1 MITLLSYTYENLEK
15 TVVGLYI
22 ILVVLVI
29 VYAWTII
36 NAKFCKSTDKATI
49 SHLDMLKNN
58 QDEITSLENRVKSY
72 EIVEVKQKARI
83 DAAEKYIASLEK
95 KSAEQK
101 NKIDELTDK
110 VKELETDSE
119 FQTSY
124 IEEMEKAKAK
134 KNERL
139 KQLDERLKEIES
151 MKVTIDFLENRIKT
165 KDKVIECQAKELETV
180 SKKFSNLLCA
190 LTQPDTNYVM
200 REYHGIKIFN
210 GSDKQDVGEIGDSW
224 CSMTEETNGGV
235 IVERQVVYG
244 EYSANIVVKKFESG
258 DIEFDKVNAMFLVEK
273 LNEEF

>member
-1 MITLLSYTYENLEK
+1 MLTILSYTYENLEK
-15 TVVGLYI
+15 TIVTLYI
-22 ILVVLVI
+22 ILIALVI
-29 VYAWTII
+29 VYAWTLI

-49 SHLDMLKNN
+49 SHLDMVNKNN
-58 QDEITSLENRVKSY
+58 QDEI
-72 EIVEVKQKARI
+72 
-83 DAAEKYIASLEK
+83 
-95 KSAEQK
+95 
-101 NKIDELTDK
+101 DELTEK

-119 FQTSY
+119 FKTSY
-124 IEEMEKAKAK
+124 IEDMEKSLAN

-139 KQLDERLKEIES
+139 NKLDEALKEIES
-151 MKVTIDFLENRIKT
+151 MKVTIGFLENRIKT
-165 KDKVIECQAKELETV
+165 KDKVISEQSKTLESV

-200 REYHGIKIFN
+200 REYHGIKIYN

-235 IVERQVVYG
+235 IVERKVVYG
-244 EYSANIVVKKFESG
+244 ECSANIVVKKFESG

>member
-1 MITLLSYTYENLEK
+1 MITILSYTYENLEK
-15 TVVGLYI
+15 TIVTLYI
-22 ILVVLVI
+22 ILIALVI
-29 VYAWTII
+29 VYAWTLI

-49 SHLDMLKNN
+49 SHLDMVNKNN
-58 QDEITSLENRVKSY
+58 QDEI
-72 EIVEVKQKARI
+72 
-83 DAAEKYIASLEK
+83 
-95 KSAEQK
+95 
-101 NKIDELTDK
+101 DELTEK

-119 FQTSY
+119 FKTSY
-124 IEEMEKAKAK
+124 IEDMEKSLAN

-139 KQLDERLKEIES
+139 NKLDEALKEIES
-151 MKVTIDFLENRIKT
+151 MKVTIGFLENRIKT
-165 KDKVIECQAKELETV
+165 KDKVISEQSKTLESV

-244 EYSANIVVKKFESG
+244 ECSANIVVKKFESG

>member
-1 MITLLSYTYENLEK
+1 MLTTLSYTYENLEK
-15 TVVGLYI
+15 TIVTLYI
-22 ILVVLVI
+22 ILIALVI
-29 VYAWTII
+29 VYAWTLI

-49 SHLDMLKNN
+49 SHLDMVNKNN
-58 QDEITSLENRVKSY
+58 QDEI
-72 EIVEVKQKARI
+72 
-83 DAAEKYIASLEK
+83 
-95 KSAEQK
+95 
-101 NKIDELTDK
+101 DELTEK

-119 FQTSY
+119 FKTSY
-124 IEEMEKAKAK
+124 IEDMEKSLAN

-139 KQLDERLKEIES
+139 NKLDEALKEIES
-151 MKVTIDFLENRIKT
+151 MKVTIGFLENRIKT
-165 KDKVIECQAKELETV
+165 KDKVISEQSKTLESV

-210 GSDKQDVGEIGDSW
+210 GSGKQDVGEIGDSW

-244 EYSANIVVKKFESG
+244 ECSANIVVKKFESG

-273 LNEEF
+273 LNENF

>member
-1 MITLLSYTYENLEK
+1 MLTILSYTYENLEK
-15 TVVGLYI
+15 TIVTLYI
-22 ILVVLVI
+22 ILIALVI
-29 VYAWTII
+29 VYAWTLI

-49 SHLDMLKNN
+49 SHFDIVNKNN
-58 QDEITSLENRVKSY
+58 QDEI
-72 EIVEVKQKARI
+72 
-83 DAAEKYIASLEK
+83 
-95 KSAEQK
+95 
-101 NKIDELTDK
+101 DELTEK

-119 FQTSY
+119 FKTSY
-124 IEEMEKAKAK
+124 IEDMEKSLAN

-139 KQLDERLKEIES
+139 NKLDEALKEIES
-151 MKVTIDFLENRIKT
+151 MKVTIGFLENRIKT
-165 KDKVIECQAKELETV
+165 KDKVISEQSKTLESV

-244 EYSANIVVKKFESG
+244 ECSANIVVKKFESG

-273 LNEEF
+273 LNEKF

>member
-1 MITLLSYTYENLEK
+1 MLTLLSYTYENLEK
-15 TVVGLYI
+15 TIVTLYI
-22 ILVVLVI
+22 ILIALVI
-29 VYAWTII
+29 VYAWTLI

-49 SHLDMLKNN
+49 SHLDMVNKNN
-58 QDEITSLENRVKSY
+58 QDEI
-72 EIVEVKQKARI
+72 
-83 DAAEKYIASLEK
+83 
-95 KSAEQK
+95 
-101 NKIDELTDK
+101 DELTEK

-119 FQTSY
+119 FKTSY
-124 IEEMEKAKAK
+124 IEDMEKSLAN

-139 KQLDERLKEIES
+139 NKLDEALKEIES
-151 MKVTIDFLENRIKT
+151 MKVTIGFLENRIKT
-165 KDKVIECQAKELETV
+165 KDKVISEQSKTLESV

-244 EYSANIVVKKFESG
+244 ECSANIVVKKFESG

>member
-1 MITLLSYTYENLEK
+1 MLTILSYTYENLEK
-15 TVVGLYI
+15 TIVTLYI
-22 ILVVLVI
+22 ILIALVI
-29 VYAWTII
+29 VYAWTLI

-49 SHLDMLKNN
+49 SHLDMVNKNN
-58 QDEITSLENRVKSY
+58 QDEI
-72 EIVEVKQKARI
+72 
-83 DAAEKYIASLEK
+83 
-95 KSAEQK
+95 
-101 NKIDELTDK
+101 DELTEK

-119 FQTSY
+119 FKTSY
-124 IEEMEKAKAK
+124 IEDMEKSLAN

-139 KQLDERLKEIES
+139 NKLDEALKEIES
-151 MKVTIDFLENRIKT
+151 MKVTIGFLENRIKT
-165 KDKVIECQAKELETV
+165 KDKVISEQSKKLESV

-235 IVERQVVYG
+235 IVERKVVYG
-244 EYSANIVVKKFESG
+244 ECSANIVVKKFESG

>member
-1 MITLLSYTYENLEK
+1 MLTILSYTYENLEK
-15 TVVGLYI
+15 TIVTLYI
-22 ILVVLVI
+22 ILIALVI
-29 VYAWTII
+29 VYAWTLI

-49 SHLDMLKNN
+49 SHLDMVNN
-58 QDEITSLENRVKSY
+58 NSQDE
-72 EIVEVKQKARI
+72 
-83 DAAEKYIASLEK
+83 
-95 KSAEQK
+95 
-101 NKIDELTDK
+101 IDELTEK

-119 FQTSY
+119 FKTSY
-124 IEEMEKAKAK
+124 IEDMEKSLAN

-139 KQLDERLKEIES
+139 NKLDEALKEIES
-151 MKVTIDFLENRIKT
+151 MKVTIGFLENRIKT
-165 KDKVIECQAKELETV
+165 KDKVISEQSKTLESV
-180 SKKFSNLLCA
+180 SKKFSNLICA

-210 GSDKQDVGEIGDSW
+210 GSDKQDVGEIGDSL

-244 EYSANIVVKKFESG
+244 ECSANIVVKKFESG

>member
-1 MITLLSYTYENLEK
+1 MITILSYTYENLEK
-15 TVVGLYI
+15 TIVTLYI
-22 ILVVLVI
+22 ILIALVI
-29 VYAWTII
+29 VYTWTLI

-49 SHLDMLKNN
+49 SHLDMVNKNN
-58 QDEITSLENRVKSY
+58 QDEI
-72 EIVEVKQKARI
+72 
-83 DAAEKYIASLEK
+83 
-95 KSAEQK
+95 
-101 NKIDELTDK
+101 DELTEK

-119 FQTSY
+119 FKTSY
-124 IEEMEKAKAK
+124 IEDMEKSLAN
-134 KNERL
+134 KNDRL
-139 KQLDERLKEIES
+139 NKLDEALKEIES
-151 MKVTIDFLENRIKT
+151 MKVTIGFLENRIKT
-165 KDKVIECQAKELETV
+165 KDKVISEQSKSLESV
-180 SKKFSNLLCA
+180 STKFSNLLCA

-244 EYSANIVVKKFESG
+244 ECSANIVVKKFESG

>member
-1 MITLLSYTYENLEK
+1 MLILSYTYENLEK
-15 TVVGLYI
+15 TIVTLYI
-22 ILVVLVI
+22 ILIALVI
-29 VYAWTII
+29 VYAWTLI

-49 SHLDMLKNN
+49 SHLDMVNKNN
-58 QDEITSLENRVKSY
+58 QDEIY
-72 EIVEVKQKARI
+72 
-83 DAAEKYIASLEK
+83 
-95 KSAEQK
+95 
-101 NKIDELTDK
+101 ELTEK

-119 FQTSY
+119 FKTSY
-124 IEEMEKAKAK
+124 IEDMEKSLAN

-139 KQLDERLKEIES
+139 NKLDEALKEIES
-151 MKVTIDFLENRIKT
+151 MKVKIGFLENRIKT
-165 KDKVIECQAKELETV
+165 KDKVISEQSKTLESV

-210 GSDKQDVGEIGDSW
+210 GSDKQDVGEIGDSL

-244 EYSANIVVKKFESG
+244 ECSANIVVKKFESG

>member
-1 MITLLSYTYENLEK
+1 MLTILSYTYENLEK
-15 TVVGLYI
+15 TIVTLYI
-22 ILVVLVI
+22 ILIALVI
-29 VYAWTII
+29 VYAWTLI

-49 SHLDMLKNN
+49 SHLDMVNKNN
-58 QDEITSLENRVKSY
+58 QDEI
-72 EIVEVKQKARI
+72 
-83 DAAEKYIASLEK
+83 
-95 KSAEQK
+95 
-101 NKIDELTDK
+101 DELTEK

-119 FQTSY
+119 FKTSY
-124 IEEMEKAKAK
+124 IEDMEKSLAN

-139 KQLDERLKEIES
+139 NKLDEALKEIES
-151 MKVTIDFLENRIKT
+151 MKVTIGFLENRIKT
-165 KDKVIECQAKELETV
+165 KDKVISEQSKTLEIV

-244 EYSANIVVKKFESG
+244 ECSANIVVKKFESG

>member
-1 MITLLSYTYENLEK
+1 MLTTLSYTYENLEK
-15 TVVGLYI
+15 TIVTLYI
-22 ILVVLVI
+22 ILIALVI
-29 VYAWTII
+29 VYAWTLI

-49 SHLDMLKNN
+49 SHLDIVNKNN
-58 QDEITSLENRVKSY
+58 QDEI
-72 EIVEVKQKARI
+72 
-83 DAAEKYIASLEK
+83 
-95 KSAEQK
+95 
-101 NKIDELTDK
+101 DELTEK

-119 FQTSY
+119 FKTSY
-124 IEEMEKAKAK
+124 IEDMEKSLAN

-139 KQLDERLKEIES
+139 NKLDEALKEIES
-151 MKVTIDFLENRIKT
+151 MKVTIGFLENRIKT
-165 KDKVIECQAKELETV
+165 KDKVISEQSKTLESV

-200 REYHGIKIFN
+200 REYHGIKIYN

-235 IVERQVVYG
+235 IVERKVVYG
-244 EYSANIVVKKFESG
+244 ECSANIVVKKFESG

>member
-1 MITLLSYTYENLEK
+1 MLTILSYTYENLEK
-15 TVVGLYI
+15 TIVTLYI
-22 ILVVLVI
+22 ILIALVI
-29 VYAWTII
+29 VYAWTLI

-49 SHLDMLKNN
+49 SHLDMVNKNN
-58 QDEITSLENRVKSY
+58 QDEI
-72 EIVEVKQKARI
+72 
-83 DAAEKYIASLEK
+83 
-95 KSAEQK
+95 
-101 NKIDELTDK
+101 DELTEK

-119 FQTSY
+119 FKTSY
-124 IEEMEKAKAK
+124 IEDMEKSLAN

-139 KQLDERLKEIES
+139 NKLDEALKEIES
-151 MKVTIDFLENRIKT
+151 MKVTIGFLENRIKT
-165 KDKVIECQAKELETV
+165 KDKVISEQSKTLESV

-200 REYHGIKIFN
+200 REYNGIKIFN

-244 EYSANIVVKKFESG
+244 ECSANIVVKKFESG

-273 LNEEF
+273 LNENF

>member
-1 MITLLSYTYENLEK
+1 MLTILSYTYENLEK
-15 TVVGLYI
+15 TIVTLYI
-22 ILVVLVI
+22 ILIALVI
-29 VYAWTII
+29 VYAWTLI

-49 SHLDMLKNN
+49 SHLDIVNKNK
-58 QDEITSLENRVKSY
+58 QDE
-72 EIVEVKQKARI
+72 
-83 DAAEKYIASLEK
+83 
-95 KSAEQK
+95 
-101 NKIDELTDK
+101 IDELTEK

-119 FQTSY
+119 FKTSY
-124 IEEMEKAKAK
+124 IEDMEKSLAN

-139 KQLDERLKEIES
+139 NKLDEALKEIES
-151 MKVTIDFLENRIKT
+151 MKVTIGFLENRIKT
-165 KDKVIECQAKELETV
+165 KDKVISEQSKTLESV

-244 EYSANIVVKKFESG
+244 ECSANIVVKKFESG

>member
-1 MITLLSYTYENLEK
+1 MLTILSYTYENLEK
-15 TVVGLYI
+15 TIVTLYI
-22 ILVVLVI
+22 ILIALVI
-29 VYAWTII
+29 VYAWTLI

-49 SHLDMLKNN
+49 SHLDMVNKNN
-58 QDEITSLENRVKSY
+58 QDEI
-72 EIVEVKQKARI
+72 
-83 DAAEKYIASLEK
+83 
-95 KSAEQK
+95 
-101 NKIDELTDK
+101 DELTEK

-119 FQTSY
+119 FKTSY
-124 IEEMEKAKAK
+124 IEDMEKSLAN

-139 KQLDERLKEIES
+139 NKLDEALKEIES
-151 MKVTIDFLENRIKT
+151 MKVTIGFLENRIKT
-165 KDKVIECQAKELETV
+165 KDKVISEQSKTLESV

-244 EYSANIVVKKFESG
+244 EWSANIVVKKFESG

>member
-1 MITLLSYTYENLEK
+1 MLTILSYTYENLEK
-15 TVVGLYI
+15 TIVTLYI
-22 ILVVLVI
+22 ILIALVI
-29 VYAWTII
+29 VYAWTLI

-49 SHLDMLKNN
+49 SHLDMVNKNN
-58 QDEITSLENRVKSY
+58 QDEI
-72 EIVEVKQKARI
+72 
-83 DAAEKYIASLEK
+83 
-95 KSAEQK
+95 
-101 NKIDELTDK
+101 DELTEK

-119 FQTSY
+119 FKTSY
-124 IEEMEKAKAK
+124 IEDMEKSLAN

-139 KQLDERLKEIES
+139 KQLDKSLKEIES
-151 MKVTIDFLENRIKT
+151 MKVTIGFLENRIKT
-165 KDKVIECQAKELETV
+165 KDKVISEQSKTLESV

-244 EYSANIVVKKFESG
+244 ECSANIVVKKFESG
-258 DIEFDKVNAMFLVEK
+258 DIELDKVNAMFLVEK

>member
-1 MITLLSYTYENLEK
+1 MLILSYTYENLEK
-15 TVVGLYI
+15 TIVTLYI
-22 ILVVLVI
+22 ILIALVI
-29 VYAWTII
+29 VYAWTLI

-49 SHLDMLKNN
+49 SHLDMVNKNN
-58 QDEITSLENRVKSY
+58 QDEI
-72 EIVEVKQKARI
+72 
-83 DAAEKYIASLEK
+83 
-95 KSAEQK
+95 
-101 NKIDELTDK
+101 DELTEK
-110 VKELETDSE
+110 VKELETDIE
-119 FQTSY
+119 FKTSY
-124 IEEMEKAKAK
+124 IEDMEKSLAN

-139 KQLDERLKEIES
+139 NKLDEALKEIES
-151 MKVTIDFLENRIKT
+151 MKVTIGFLENRIKT
-165 KDKVIECQAKELETV
+165 KDKVISEQSKTLESV

-200 REYHGIKIFN
+200 REYQGIKIFN

-244 EYSANIVVKKFESG
+244 ECSANIVVKKFESG

>member
-1 MITLLSYTYENLEK
+1 MLTILSYTYENLEK
-15 TVVGLYI
+15 TIVTLYI
-22 ILVVLVI
+22 ILIALVI
-29 VYAWTII
+29 VYAWTLI

-49 SHLDMLKNN
+49 SHLDMVNKNN
-58 QDEITSLENRVKSY
+58 QDEI
-72 EIVEVKQKARI
+72 
-83 DAAEKYIASLEK
+83 
-95 KSAEQK
+95 
-101 NKIDELTDK
+101 DELTEK

-119 FQTSY
+119 FKTSY
-124 IEEMEKAKAK
+124 IEDMEKSLAN

-139 KQLDERLKEIES
+139 NKLDEALKEIES
-151 MKVTIDFLENRIKT
+151 MKVTIGFLENRIKT
-165 KDKVIECQAKELETV
+165 KDKVISEQSKTLESV

-244 EYSANIVVKKFESG
+244 ECSANIVVKKFESG

-273 LNEEF
+273 LNE

>member
-1 MITLLSYTYENLEK
+1 MLTILIYTYENLEK
-15 TVVGLYI
+15 TIVTLYI
-22 ILVVLVI
+22 ILIALVI
-29 VYAWTII
+29 VYAWTLI

-49 SHLDMLKNN
+49 SHLDIVNKNN
-58 QDEITSLENRVKSY
+58 QDEI
-72 EIVEVKQKARI
+72 
-83 DAAEKYIASLEK
+83 
-95 KSAEQK
+95 
-101 NKIDELTDK
+101 DELTEK

-119 FQTSY
+119 FKTSY
-124 IEEMEKAKAK
+124 IEDMEKSLAN

-139 KQLDERLKEIES
+139 NKLDEALKEIES
-151 MKVTIDFLENRIKT
+151 MKVTIGFLENRIKT
-165 KDKVIECQAKELETV
+165 KDKVISEQSKTLESV

-210 GSDKQDVGEIGDSW
+210 GSDKQDVGEICDSW

-244 EYSANIVVKKFESG
+244 ECSANIVVKKFESG

>member
-1 MITLLSYTYENLEK
+1 MLTILSYTYENLEK
-15 TVVGLYI
+15 TIVTLYI
-22 ILVVLVI
+22 ILIALVI
-29 VYAWTII
+29 VYAWTLI

-49 SHLDMLKNN
+49 SHLDMVNKNN
-58 QDEITSLENRVKSY
+58 QDEI
-72 EIVEVKQKARI
+72 
-83 DAAEKYIASLEK
+83 
-95 KSAEQK
+95 
-101 NKIDELTDK
+101 DELTEK

-119 FQTSY
+119 FKTSY
-124 IEEMEKAKAK
+124 IEDMEKSLAN

-139 KQLDERLKEIES
+139 NKLDEALKEIES
-151 MKVTIDFLENRIKT
+151 MKVTIGFLENRIKT
-165 KDKVIECQAKELETV
+165 KDKVISEQSKTLESV
-180 SKKFSNLLCA
+180 SKKFSNLICA

-244 EYSANIVVKKFESG
+244 ECSANIVVKKFESG

-273 LNEEF
+273 LNEKF

>member
-1 MITLLSYTYENLEK
+1 MLTILSYTYENLEK
-15 TVVGLYI
+15 TIVTLYI
-22 ILVVLVI
+22 ILIALVI
-29 VYAWTII
+29 VYAWTLI

-49 SHLDMLKNN
+49 SHLDMVNKNN
-58 QDEITSLENRVKSY
+58 QDEI
-72 EIVEVKQKARI
+72 
-83 DAAEKYIASLEK
+83 
-95 KSAEQK
+95 
-101 NKIDELTDK
+101 DELTEK

-119 FQTSY
+119 FKTSY
-124 IEEMEKAKAK
+124 IEDMEKSLAN

-139 KQLDERLKEIES
+139 NKLDEALKEIES
-151 MKVTIDFLENRIKT
+151 MKVTIGFLENRIKT
-165 KDKVIECQAKELETV
+165 KDKVISEQSKTLESV

-235 IVERQVVYG
+235 IVERKVVYG
-244 EYSANIVVKKFESG
+244 ECSANIVVKKFESG

-273 LNEEF
+273 LNEKF

>member
-1 MITLLSYTYENLEK
+1 MLIILSYTYENLEK
-15 TVVGLYI
+15 TIVTLYI
-22 ILVVLVI
+22 ILIALVI
-29 VYAWTII
+29 VYAWTLI

-49 SHLDMLKNN
+49 SHLDMVNKNS
-58 QDEITSLENRVKSY
+58 QDE
-72 EIVEVKQKARI
+72 
-83 DAAEKYIASLEK
+83 
-95 KSAEQK
+95 
-101 NKIDELTDK
+101 IDELTEK

-119 FQTSY
+119 FKTSY
-124 IEEMEKAKAK
+124 IEDLEKSLAN

-139 KQLDERLKEIES
+139 NKIDEALKEIES
-151 MKVTIDFLENRIKT
+151 MKVTIGFLENRIKT
-165 KDKVIECQAKELETV
+165 KDKVISEQSKSLESV
-180 SKKFSNLLCA
+180 STKFSNLLCA

-200 REYHGIKIFN
+200 REYHGIKIYN

-244 EYSANIVVKKFESG
+244 ECSANIVVKKFESG

>member
-1 MITLLSYTYENLEK
+1 MLTILSYTYENLEK
-15 TVVGLYI
+15 TIVTLYI
-22 ILVVLVI
+22 ILIALVI
-29 VYAWTII
+29 VYAWTLI

-49 SHLDMLKNN
+49 SHLDMVNKNN
-58 QDEITSLENRVKSY
+58 QDEI
-72 EIVEVKQKARI
+72 
-83 DAAEKYIASLEK
+83 
-95 KSAEQK
+95 
-101 NKIDELTDK
+101 DELTEK

-119 FQTSY
+119 FKTSY
-124 IEEMEKAKAK
+124 IEDMEKSLAN
-134 KNERL
+134 KNDRL
-139 KQLDERLKEIES
+139 NKLDEALKEIES
-151 MKVTIDFLENRIKT
+151 MKVTIGFLENRIKT
-165 KDKVIECQAKELETV
+165 KDKVISEQSKTLESV

-244 EYSANIVVKKFESG
+244 ECSANIVVKKFESG

-273 LNEEF
+273 LNEKF

>member
-1 MITLLSYTYENLEK
+1 MLTILSYTYENLEK
-15 TVVGLYI
+15 TIVTLYI
-22 ILVVLVI
+22 ILIALVI
-29 VYAWTII
+29 VYAWTLI

-49 SHLDMLKNN
+49 SHLDMVNKNN
-58 QDEITSLENRVKSY
+58 QDEI
-72 EIVEVKQKARI
+72 
-83 DAAEKYIASLEK
+83 
-95 KSAEQK
+95 
-101 NKIDELTDK
+101 DELTEK

-119 FQTSY
+119 FKTSY
-124 IEEMEKAKAK
+124 IEDMEKSLAN

-139 KQLDERLKEIES
+139 NKLDEALKEIES
-151 MKVTIDFLENRIKT
+151 MKVTIGFLENRIKT
-165 KDKVIECQAKELETV
+165 KDKVISEQSKTLESV

-244 EYSANIVVKKFESG
+244 ECSANIVVKKFESG

-273 LNEEF
+273 LNEDF

>member
-1 MITLLSYTYENLEK
+1 MLAILSYTYENLEK
-15 TVVGLYI
+15 TIVTLYI
-22 ILVVLVI
+22 ILIALVI
-29 VYAWTII
+29 VYAWTLI

-49 SHLDMLKNN
+49 SHLDMVNKNN
-58 QDEITSLENRVKSY
+58 QDV
-72 EIVEVKQKARI
+72 
-83 DAAEKYIASLEK
+83 
-95 KSAEQK
+95 
-101 NKIDELTDK
+101 IDELTKK

-119 FQTSY
+119 FKTSY
-124 IEEMEKAKAK
+124 IEDMEKSLAN
-134 KNERL
+134 KNDRL
-139 KQLDERLKEIES
+139 NKLDEALKEIES
-151 MKVTIDFLENRIKT
+151 MKVTIGFLENRIKT
-165 KDKVIECQAKELETV
+165 KDKVISEQSKTLESV

-244 EYSANIVVKKFESG
+244 ECSANIVVKKFESG
-258 DIEFDKVNAMFLVEK
+258 DIEFDKVNAMLLVEK

>member
-1 MITLLSYTYENLEK
+1 MLTILSYTYENLEK
-15 TVVGLYI
+15 TIVTLYI
-22 ILVVLVI
+22 ILIALVI
-29 VYAWTII
+29 VYAWTLI

-49 SHLDMLKNN
+49 SHLDMVNKNN
-58 QDEITSLENRVKSY
+58 QDEI
-72 EIVEVKQKARI
+72 
-83 DAAEKYIASLEK
+83 
-95 KSAEQK
+95 
-101 NKIDELTDK
+101 DELTEK

-119 FQTSY
+119 FKTSY
-124 IEEMEKAKAK
+124 IEDMEKSLAN

-139 KQLDERLKEIES
+139 NKLDEALKEIES
-151 MKVTIDFLENRIKT
+151 MKVTIGFLENRIKT
-165 KDKVIECQAKELETV
+165 KDKVISEQSKTLESV

-190 LTQPDTNYVM
+190 LTKPDTNYVM

-244 EYSANIVVKKFESG
+244 ECSANIVVKKFESG

-273 LNEEF
+273 LNEKF

>member
-1 MITLLSYTYENLEK
+1 MLTILSYTYENLEK
-15 TVVGLYI
+15 TIVTLYI
-22 ILVVLVI
+22 ILIALVI
-29 VYAWTII
+29 VYAWTLI

-49 SHLDMLKNN
+49 SHLDMVNKNN
-58 QDEITSLENRVKSY
+58 QD
-72 EIVEVKQKARI
+72 
-83 DAAEKYIASLEK
+83 D
-95 KSAEQK
+95 
-101 NKIDELTDK
+101 IDELTEK

-119 FQTSY
+119 FKTSY
-124 IEEMEKAKAK
+124 IEDMEKSLAN

-139 KQLDERLKEIES
+139 NKLDEALKEIES
-151 MKVTIDFLENRIKT
+151 MKVTIGFLENRIKT
-165 KDKVIECQAKELETV
+165 KDKVISEQSKTLESV

-244 EYSANIVVKKFESG
+244 ECSANIVVKKFESG

-273 LNEEF
+273 LNENF